1 MSTSAFLAL
10 LVCLSGLVILASMAE
25 PIADAALSFFSKPSN
40 RRSRK

>member
-25 PIADAALSFFSKPSN
+25 PLADGLLSFFSKPSN

>member
-1 MSTSAFLAL
+1 MSASAFLAL

-25 PIADAALSFFSKPSN
+25 PIADAALSFFSKPNN